1 MTERFVSAAELM
13 AQTLGAPEHRFVTIP
28 HPISSASLEALDA
41 AARRAAADA
50 AALLLGS
57 S

>member
-1 MTERFVSAAELM
+1 MSAAELM